1 MDGEALYEL
10 LETEG
15 VTFSAAV
22 PTVWQGLLAHMRQN
36 GLSFLRSSAC

>member
-1 MDGEALYEL
+1 MDGASIHEL

-22 PTVWQGLLAHMRQN
+22 PTVWQMLLAHLQSTRAT
-36 GLSFLRSSAC
+36 LRP